1 MIKRTILPSLITHL
15 KEKEITLITGPR
27 QVGKTYLMRLIQKNV
42 QSLGKPTLFL
52 NLDINNDR
60 QFFVSQESLLARV
73 KLEMGED
80 HGYVFIDE
88 IQRKL
93 DARLFLKGL
102 YDMDLPYKF
111 IVSGSGS
118 LELKEKIHESLAGR
132 KKIFTVDPVSFYEFV
147 NYRTEYKYE
156 KRLTDFF
163 SVESLVS
170 KQLLEEYLAFGGYPR
185 VVLAQTLAR
194 KFDEIKDIYE
204 SYVEKDITG
213 LLNVEKPQAFTDL
226 LKVIASQIGCLVN
239 VSEIA
244 STVGISVKTVN
255 SYLWYLEKTYIL
267 NKVTPF
273 YQNLRKEITKAPV
286 YYFFDQGLRNYLL
299 GLFALPSIPTALSG
313 HLFENVVFNMLRQTV
328 SPPTTIHYWRT
339 RDNAEVDFVLRT
351 GLSLNPVEVKYKTL
365 VIPEI
370 SRAFRNFINLYHPEN
385 AYYVHLGGDIKGEVS
400 DTKINYIPYYLLPEA
415 FT

>member
-328 SPPTTIHYWRT
+328 SPPTTIHFWRT
-339 RDNAEVDFVLRT
+339 RDSAEVDFVLRT
-351 GLSLNPVEVKYKTL
+351 GLSVTPVEVKYKTL
-365 VIPEI
+365 VIPEV
-370 SRAFRNFINLYHPEN
+370 SRAYRNFINLYKPEK
-385 AYYVHLGGDIKGEVS
+385 AYYVHLGGDIKGKVS
-400 DTKINYIPYYLLPEA
+400 DTEVNHIPYYLVSQAL
-415 FT
+415 T

>member
-60 QFFVSQESLLARV
+60 QFFASQESLLARV
-73 KLEMGED
+73 KLEMGEN
-80 HGYVFIDE
+80 HGFVFIDE

-93 DARLFLKGL
+93 DAGFFLKGL

-267 NKVTPF
+267 HKVTPF

-328 SPPTTIHYWRT
+328 SPPTTIHFWRT
-339 RDNAEVDFVLRT
+339 RDSAEVDFVLRT
-351 GLSLNPVEVKYKTL
+351 GLSVTPVEVKYKTL
-365 VIPEI
+365 VIPEV
-370 SRAFRNFINLYHPEN
+370 SRAYRNFINLYKPEK
-385 AYYVHLGGDIKGEVS
+385 AYYVHLGGDIKGKVS
-400 DTKINYIPYYLLPEA
+400 DTEVNHIPYYLVSQAL
-415 FT
+415 T